1 MFKFAPGFLPMND
14 KRTQILIAAEELF
27 AEKGFEA
34 TSVRELSKKAGIN
47 IAMIS
52 YYFGSKEKLFESLVE
67 FRTRFIREKLETLN
81 RDAVLDPFSKIEM
94 AIDLYVDRISTFPHF
109 HKILHHELMLK
120 QRNKMHDA
128 IADILIRNSQEM
140 KKLIYA
146 GQKQGLFR
154 KVDADLLVVS
164 IVGTIN
170 QCSMSKTMTG
180 KLLKLGNGSIFDSRP
195 KKRLKNYLKDIVRS
209 YLIIN

>member
-1 MFKFAPGFLPMND
+1 
-14 KRTQILIAAEELF
+14 
-27 AEKGFEA
+27 
-34 TSVRELSKKAGIN
+34 
-47 IAMIS
+47 
-52 YYFGSKEKLFESLVE
+52 
-67 FRTRFIREKLETLN
+67 
-81 RDAVLDPFSKIEM
+81 
-94 AIDLYVDRISTFPHF
+94 
-109 HKILHHELMLK
+109 
-120 QRNKMHDA
+120 MHDA